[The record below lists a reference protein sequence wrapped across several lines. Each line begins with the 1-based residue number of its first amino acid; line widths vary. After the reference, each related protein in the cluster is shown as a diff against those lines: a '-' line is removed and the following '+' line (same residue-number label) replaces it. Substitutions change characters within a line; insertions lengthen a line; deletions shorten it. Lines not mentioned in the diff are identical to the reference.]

1 MKVILTYFFVLFAAC
16 SFAQVGNG
24 NIEMIENIKTNKSK
38 TEIEKLLIGHWE
50 FIEMQTP
57 EGKKIDTIFHK
68 IPNGTTGKEIVE
80 RTNYFFLKTMSYAT
94 NSGIDNDTTNGTW
107 MYRLPDK
114 DVVLTFHEPVLPVD
128 ESMPED
134 YIKSLVEQGVI
145 KPIEYSFFEI
155 HKIDKNELWII
166 EHLPHSENE
175 LKYNLLYYK
184 KK

>member
-1 MKVILTYFFVLFAAC
+1 MKVILTYLSLFFAAF

-24 NIEMIENIKTNKSK
+24 NIEMIEKIKTKKSK
-38 TEIEKLLIGHWE
+38 IEIEQLLIGHWE

-57 EGKKIDTIFHK
+57 EGKKIDTILHK
-68 IPNGTTGKEIVE
+68 IPNGTKGIEKVE
-80 RTNYFFLKTMSYAT
+80 RTEYLFLEAMTYAT
-94 NSGIDNDTTNGTW
+94 NSGINKDTTNGTW
-107 MYRLPDK
+107 IYRLLDK
-114 DVVLTFHEPVLPVD
+114 EVLLTFHEPILPVD
-128 ESMPED
+128 KSMPED

-145 KPIEYSFFEI
+145 KPIEYAFFEI

-175 LKYNLLYYK
+175 LNYNILYYK